1 MPVYPSENDQ
11 NGESN
16 NQGLSDK
23 NQDLLTTACSQLQ
36 EGIQQHKE
44 GKLQFAIV
52 SLTESW
58 KKFQL
63 LGDLSKQIKALRYLT
78 LVAYNHGEYQ
88 FVIKYGHKCLSLE
101 PELKIQEQILSYM
114 GNAYRHLGNY
124 ESAIQFLDKE
134 VRKLWDLSNKRNK
147 VNIQK
152 LSDQAIKI
160 EEILQKLQTDVDS
173 NQTNLL
179 KMRNSIE
186 TNMKNIEN
194 LGSSEEDLNS
204 IRMNISSIDTQL
216 MLLDDTVQALNNYKN
231 QLNQTILEIQ
241 TQISSSEDLFS
252 TEENEN

>member
-1 MPVYPSENDQ
+1 MKVERKFPEYLKRANNGGLLVGFIYVLVFMSILFLWIWQTFETENDK
-11 NGESN
+11 S
-16 NQGLSDK
+16 
-23 NQDLLTTACSQLQ
+23 LLNTIDERLNLI
-36 EGIQQHKE
+36 E
-44 GKLQFAIV
+44 
-52 SLTESW
+52 
-58 KKFQL
+58 
-63 LGDLSKQIKALRYLT
+63 
-78 LVAYNHGEYQ
+78 
-88 FVIKYGHKCLSLE
+88 
-101 PELKIQEQILSYM
+101 EQINIVDETNNDTITDIS
-114 GNAYRHLGNY
+114 
-124 ESAIQFLDKE
+124 SSIQFLDKE

-186 TNMKNIEN
+186 TNMQNIEN
-194 LGSSEEDLNS
+194 LGLSEEDLNS

-241 TQISSSEDLFS
+241 TQISSSEDLNS
-252 TEENEN
+252 TQVNEN

>member
-1 MPVYPSENDQ
+1 MKVERKFPEYLKRANSGGLLVGFIYVLVFMSILFLWIWQTFETENDK
-11 NGESN
+11 S
-16 NQGLSDK
+16 
-23 NQDLLTTACSQLQ
+23 LLNTIDERLNLI
-36 EGIQQHKE
+36 E
-44 GKLQFAIV
+44 
-52 SLTESW
+52 
-58 KKFQL
+58 
-63 LGDLSKQIKALRYLT
+63 
-78 LVAYNHGEYQ
+78 
-88 FVIKYGHKCLSLE
+88 
-101 PELKIQEQILSYM
+101 EQINIVDETNNDTITDIS
-114 GNAYRHLGNY
+114 
-124 ESAIQFLDKE
+124 SSIQFLDKE

-194 LGSSEEDLNS
+194 LGLSEEDLNS

-252 TEENEN
+252 NEENEN

>member
-1 MPVYPSENDQ
+1 MKIERKFPEYLKRSNNGGLLVGFIYVLVFMSILFLWIWQTFETENDK
-11 NGESN
+11 S
-16 NQGLSDK
+16 
-23 NQDLLTTACSQLQ
+23 LLNTIDERLNLI
-36 EGIQQHKE
+36 E
-44 GKLQFAIV
+44 
-52 SLTESW
+52 
-58 KKFQL
+58 
-63 LGDLSKQIKALRYLT
+63 
-78 LVAYNHGEYQ
+78 
-88 FVIKYGHKCLSLE
+88 
-101 PELKIQEQILSYM
+101 EQINIVDETNNDTITDIS
-114 GNAYRHLGNY
+114 
-124 ESAIQFLDKE
+124 SSIQFLDKE

-186 TNMKNIEN
+186 TNMQNIEN
-194 LGSSEEDLNS
+194 LGLSEEDLNS

-241 TQISSSEDLFS
+241 TQISSSEDLNS
-252 TEENEN
+252 TQVNEN

>member
-1 MPVYPSENDQ
+1 MKVERKFPEYLKRSNNGGLLVGFIYVLVFMSILFLWIWQTFETENDK
-11 NGESN
+11 S
-16 NQGLSDK
+16 
-23 NQDLLTTACSQLQ
+23 LLNTIDERLNLI
-36 EGIQQHKE
+36 E
-44 GKLQFAIV
+44 
-52 SLTESW
+52 
-58 KKFQL
+58 
-63 LGDLSKQIKALRYLT
+63 
-78 LVAYNHGEYQ
+78 
-88 FVIKYGHKCLSLE
+88 
-101 PELKIQEQILSYM
+101 EQINIVDETNNDTITDIAS
-114 GNAYRHLGNY
+114 
-124 ESAIQFLDKE
+124 SIQFLDKE

-186 TNMKNIEN
+186 TNMQNIEN
-194 LGSSEEDLNS
+194 LGLSEEDLNS

-241 TQISSSEDLFS
+241 TQISSSEDLTS
-252 TEENEN
+252 AQANEN

>member
-1 MPVYPSENDQ
+1 MKVERKFPEYLKRANSGGLLVGFIYVLVFMSILFLWIWQTFETENDK
-11 NGESN
+11 S
-16 NQGLSDK
+16 
-23 NQDLLTTACSQLQ
+23 LLNTIDERLNLI
-36 EGIQQHKE
+36 E
-44 GKLQFAIV
+44 
-52 SLTESW
+52 
-58 KKFQL
+58 
-63 LGDLSKQIKALRYLT
+63 
-78 LVAYNHGEYQ
+78 
-88 FVIKYGHKCLSLE
+88 
-101 PELKIQEQILSYM
+101 EQINIVDETNNDTITDIS
-114 GNAYRHLGNY
+114 
-124 ESAIQFLDKE
+124 SSIQFLDKE

-173 NQTNLL
+173 NHTNLL

-186 TNMKNIEN
+186 TNMQNIEN
-194 LGSSEEDLNS
+194 LGLSEEDLNS